1 MSDVGVLTVTVN
13 PAIDVSVSV
22 EYLVPDHKLRAT
34 EHRRDAGGG
43 GINVSRALRRL
54 GVASRAWVAAGGP
67 TGDEL
72 QDLLRGQEGISVV
85 PHHVN
90 GTTRESIALRDEQRD
105 EQYRIVLPGPSLDVA
120 AEMSASIRQAATTVD
135 VVVLSGS
142 LPPGV
147 PARFYADLCD
157 VLDGA
162 TTVVDTKGDALA
174 AVMRSRADVV
184 KPSRRELASLVDW
197 VPADRDEILVAAR
210 QVLDRGDVGALV
222 VSLGKDGAVL
232 VPRGGSATWYRSPD
246 VDVRSTVGSGDAM
259 VGCIVAQL
267 VRGGDLVE
275 AVRHGVAAGAA
286 TVRTPGTELCH
297 PEDVDELLCRVSCV
311 SEHELERE
319 ERST

>member
-1 MSDVGVLTVTVN
+1 MSDPAVLTVTVN

-22 EYLVPDHKLRAT
+22 EYLVPDHKLAAT
-34 EHRRDAGGG
+34 DHRRDAGGG
-43 GINVSRALRRL
+43 GINVSRVLRRL
-54 GVASRAWVAAGGP
+54 GVASRAWVAVGGP

-72 QDLLRGQEGISVV
+72 QDLLRKEEGISVA
-85 PHHVN
+85 PHEVD
-90 GTTRESIALRDEQRD
+90 GTTRESIAIRDEKRD
-105 EQYRIVLPGPSLDVA
+105 EQYRIVLPGPTVDVA
-120 AEMSASIRQAATTVD
+120 AEMSASIRQLATAVD

-147 PARFYADLCD
+147 PGSFYAELCD
-157 VLDGA
+157 VLEGV

-174 AVMRSRADVV
+174 AVARSAADVV

-197 VPADRDEILVAAR
+197 VPADHDEILIAAR

-232 VPRGGSATWYRSPD
+232 VPRAGGVTWYRPPD
-246 VDVRSTVGSGDAM
+246 VEVRSTVGSGDAM
-259 VGCIVAQL
+259 VGGIVARL
-267 VRGGDLVE
+267 VRGGDLAE

-297 PEDVDELLCRVSCV
+297 PEDVRDLLDRVTCDP
-311 SEHELERE
+311 ERE
-319 ERST
+319 RHST